1 MLMQVPKRIISG
13 QPRIRNR
20 EESLIEMIRY
30 KHSLTQSIICFELRS
45 LVEQTCGVAH
55 EVVIEHSRVW

>member
-1 MLMQVPKRIISG
+1 MKPMSRSEYSIMLMQVPKRIISG

-30 KHSLTQSIICFELRS
+30 KMIIRS
-45 LVEQTCGVAH
+45 NSGK
-55 EVVIEHSRVW
+55 